1 MGTRQLDHGSARPG
15 KRGTAL
21 ERARLSVDAGDAH
34 LPGESDPSYL
44 DAPVPDPMTLQLEA
58 AAASTEGGIGAVATS
73 SGILALSGLMTGLLR
88 PGDELLVVVGLV
100 GTMVKALRALLTP
113 HGAKLRLA
121 NPEPAKNVHEALTR
135 DTRAIFVESIGNPGL
150 EVQDFW
156 ALAEAAQRRC
166 IPLIVD
172 NTAATPALF
181 RPGEFGADLV
191 VRAVGG
197 FSGGYGASFGGT
209 IVDTGRFD
217 WANGPSAEVAARA
230 RLVGPFAL
238 LAHLRSNMARVL
250 GATPSR
256 WSSQLMLREMESLE
270 EQVHRSSEN
279 ARCLALALQSQTA
292 VEEVGHPGVESSP
305 NHTRAREYFDGHGG
319 AQVTLRLGSQERAL
333 QFIHEIDNGRMSGDG
348 PATRIQVVH
357 PASTIAS
364 DVDFR
369 GCEHLGA
376 PPDMVL
382 LCVGGEAFANT
393 AEHVR
398 RALARIELLHRLSP
412 GGTQRAAKKP

>member
-1 MGTRQLDHGSARPG
+1 MGTRQLDHGSVRPG
-15 KRGTAL
+15 KQGTAL
-21 ERARLSVDAGDAH
+21 DRARPSTDAVDGH
-34 LPGESDPSYL
+34 PPGEGDPSYL
-44 DAPVPDPMTLQLEA
+44 DAPAPDPMTLQLEA
-58 AAASTEGGIGAVATS
+58 AAASAEGGIGAVATS
-73 SGILALSGLMTGLLR
+73 SGMLALSGLMTGLLR
-88 PGDELLVVVGLV
+88 PGDELLVAVGLV
-100 GTMVKALRALLTP
+100 GTMVKSLRALLAS
-113 HGAKLRLA
+113 HGAKLRLV
-121 NPEPAKNVHEALTR
+121 NPEPAVNVSKALSRSTC
-135 DTRAIFVESIGNPGL
+135 AIFVESIGNPGL
-150 EVQDFW
+150 EVPDFW

-217 WANGPSAEVAARA
+217 WTNGPFAEVAARA

-238 LAHLRSNMARVL
+238 LAHLRTSMARVL

-256 WSSQLMLREMESLE
+256 WSSLLMLREMESLE

-292 VEEVGHPGVESSP
+292 VEKVEHPGIECSP
-305 NHTRAREYFDGHGG
+305 SHTRAREYFDGHGG
-319 AQVTLRLGSQERAL
+319 ALVTFRLGSQARAL
-333 QFIHEIDNGRMSGDG
+333 QFIREIESARMSGDG
-348 PATRIQVVH
+348 PTTRIQGVH

-382 LCVGGEAFANT
+382 LSVGGEAFASA

-398 RALARIELLHRLSP
+398 RALGRIDLFHQLST
-412 GGTQRAAKKP
+412 GGTHRADKKP